1 MNNNIIEDVFDI
13 ENDLTEEKSKNKKN
27 KKEIQLSLPLPLIQF
42 TKKTVLISFD

>member
-27 KKEIQLSLPLPLIQF
+27 KKEIPLPLIQF

>member
-1 MNNNIIEDVFDI
+1 MNNNIIADVFDI

-27 KKEIQLSLPLPLIQF
+27 KKELQLPFIQF